1 MKIEKIIE
9 NVQKAVENMN
19 VSPDNLI
26 LAVVK
31 LLELAHK
38 HGLDNEARAALS
50 DCGITLDIDEEV

>member
-9 NVQKAVENMN
+9 NAQKTVETLN
-19 VSPDNLI
+19 VSPDNLV

-31 LLELAHK
+31 LLEIAHN

-50 DCGITLDIDEEV
+50 DCGITLDIEEV

>member
-9 NVQKAVENMN
+9 NAQKTVENLN
-19 VSPDNLI
+19 VSTDNLV

-31 LLELAHK
+31 LLEIAHN

-50 DCGITLDIDEEV
+50 DCGITLDIEEV